1 MSQFTSARN
10 GAFSFSQ
17 ALWTFT
23 HSRNVAQ
30 ESPSHTSPFVSVSTM
45 PLDFHCPRD
54 LLGALVYF
62 FHSKQKLIISKFSGG
77 GADGSIMVFRD
88 IETQYPAN
96 GGIDNIVNAQAQF
109 LSQFGG
115 LISPGDLCVSST
127 ILPRMTNSFF
137 TVSNSL
143 VPLASVTVPVLPD
156 YNFSSAAPTH
166 LRLLQIKLSP
176 RHSTLPMP
184 F

>member
-1 MSQFTSARN
+1 MVRKY
-10 GAFSFSQ
+10 
-17 ALWTFT
+17 
-23 HSRNVAQ
+23 
-30 ESPSHTSPFVSVSTM
+30 TSPFVLVSTM
-45 PLDFHCPRD
+45 PSGFRYLRVP
-54 LLGALVYF
+54 LGALVYIF
-62 FHSKQKLIISKFSGG
+62 YSKQKLKISEFSGG
-77 GADGSIMVFRD
+77 GADGSIMVFED

-96 GGIDNIVNAQAQF
+96 GGIDDIVKAQAQF

-115 LISPGDLCVSST
+115 VISPGDLCVSFT
-127 ILPRMTNSFF
+127 IWHLRMTDSFF

-156 YNFSSAAPTH
+156 YNFSSAAPMQLH
-166 LRLLQIKLSP
+166 LLLIELFP